1 VKAVIQRVS
10 NASVNIPS
18 KNYSAKIGMGMVIL
32 LGIKIGDTSDDVNYI
47 ADKCSR
53 MRIFED
59 SEGKMNVSVKEID
72 GEVLIISQFT
82 LYGET
87 AKGNRPSFIEAAK
100 PDEAVPLYES
110 FIERMKNNLGDEKV
124 KCGIFGAMMD
134 VSLINSGPVTII
146 VEGRNNKRNE
156 SCLGGTSSIWS

>member
-1 VKAVIQRVS
+1 MKAVVQRVN
-10 NASVNIPS
+10 NASVNIPLE
-18 KNYSAKIGMGMVIL
+18 NYSAKIGKGMLIL
-32 LGIKIGDTSDDVNYI
+32 LGIKIGDKIDDVNYI

-53 MRIFED
+53 LRIFED
-59 SEGKMNVSVKEID
+59 SEGKMNISVKDID

-100 PDEAVPLYES
+100 PDEAIPLYES
-110 FIERMKNNLGDEKV
+110 FIAGMKNNLGDDKV
-124 KCGIFGAMMD
+124 KYGIFGAMMD

-146 VEGRNNKRNE
+146 VEGKNNK
-156 SCLGGTSSIWS
+156 

>member
-1 VKAVIQRVS
+1 LKAVVQRVS
-10 NASVNIPS
+10 NASVNIPIE
-18 KNYSAKIGMGMVIL
+18 NYSAKIGRGMLIL
-32 LGIKIGDTSDDVNYI
+32 LGINIGDTNDDVNYI

-53 MRIFED
+53 LRIFED
-59 SEGKMNVSVKEID
+59 SEGKMNISVKDID

-100 PDEAVPLYES
+100 PDDAIPHYEN
-110 FIERMKNNLGDEKV
+110 FIERMKNNLGDDKV

-146 VEGRNNKRNE
+146 VEGKKNK
-156 SCLGGTSSIWS
+156 

>member
-1 VKAVIQRVS
+1 MKAVVQRVN
-10 NASVNIPS
+10 NASVNIPLE
-18 KNYSAKIGMGMVIL
+18 NYSAKIGRGMLIL
-32 LGIKIGDTSDDVNYI
+32 LGIKIGDTIDDMNYI

-53 MRIFED
+53 LRIFKD
-59 SEGKMNVSVKEID
+59 SEGKMNISVKDID

-100 PDEAVPLYES
+100 PIEAIPLYDS
-110 FIERMKNNLGDEKV
+110 FIERIKSNLGDDKV
-124 KCGIFGAMMD
+124 RCGIFGAMMD

-146 VEGRNNKRNE
+146 VEGKNNK
-156 SCLGGTSSIWS
+156 

>member
-1 VKAVIQRVS
+1 LKAVVQRVS
-10 NASVNIPS
+10 NASVNIPLE
-18 KNYSAKIGMGMVIL
+18 NYSAKIGKGMLIL
-32 LGIKIGDTSDDVNYI
+32 LGIKIGDTIDDLNYI

-53 MRIFED
+53 LRIFED
-59 SEGKMNVSVKEID
+59 SEGKMNISVKDID

-100 PDEAVPLYES
+100 PDDAIPLYEN
-110 FIERMKNNLGDEKV
+110 FIDRMKNNLGDDKV

-134 VSLINSGPVTII
+134 VSLINAGPVTII
-146 VEGRNNKRNE
+146 VEGKNNK
-156 SCLGGTSSIWS
+156 

>member
-1 VKAVIQRVS
+1 MKAVVQRVS
-10 NASVNIPS
+10 NASVNIPLE
-18 KNYSAKIGMGMVIL
+18 NYSAKIGKGMLIL
-32 LGIKIGDTSDDVNYI
+32 LGIKIGDTIDDLNYI

-53 MRIFED
+53 LRIFED
-59 SEGKMNVSVKEID
+59 SEGKMNISVKDID

-100 PDEAVPLYES
+100 PDDAIPHYEN
-110 FIERMKNNLGDEKV
+110 FIERMKNNLGDDKV

-146 VEGRNNKRNE
+146 VEGKKNK
-156 SCLGGTSSIWS
+156 

>member
-1 VKAVIQRVS
+1 VKAIVQRVS
-10 NASVNIPS
+10 NASVNIS
-18 KNYSAKIGMGMVIL
+18 LENYSAKIGRGMLIL
-32 LGIKIGDTSDDVNYI
+32 LGIKIGDKIDDVNYI
-47 ADKCSR
+47 ADKCSNL
-53 MRIFED
+53 RIFED
-59 SEGKMNVSVKEID
+59 SDGKMNISLKDID

-100 PDEAVPLYES
+100 PDEAIPLYEY
-110 FIERMKNNLGDEKV
+110 FIERMKNNLGDDKV

-146 VEGRNNKRNE
+146 VEGKNNR
-156 SCLGGTSSIWS
+156 

>member
-1 VKAVIQRVS
+1 MKAVVQRVN
-10 NASVNIPS
+10 NASVNIPLE
-18 KNYSAKIGMGMVIL
+18 NYSAKIGKGMLIL
-32 LGIKIGDTSDDVNYI
+32 LGIKIGDTIDDLNYI

-53 MRIFED
+53 LRIFED
-59 SEGKMNVSVKEID
+59 SEGKMNISVKDID

-100 PDEAVPLYES
+100 PDEAILLYEY
-110 FIERMKNNLGDEKV
+110 FIDRMKNNLGDDKV

-134 VSLINSGPVTII
+134 VSLINAGPVTII
-146 VEGRNNKRNE
+146 VEGKNNK
-156 SCLGGTSSIWS
+156 

>member
-1 VKAVIQRVS
+1 MKAVVQRVS
-10 NASVNIPS
+10 NASVNIPIE
-18 KNYSAKIGMGMVIL
+18 NYSAKIGRGMLIL
-32 LGIKIGDTSDDVNYI
+32 LGINIGDTNDDVNYI

-53 MRIFED
+53 LRIFED
-59 SEGKMNVSVKEID
+59 SEGKMNISVKDID

-100 PDEAVPLYES
+100 PDDAIPHYEN
-110 FIERMKNNLGDEKV
+110 FIERMKNNLGDDKV

-146 VEGRNNKRNE
+146 GEGKKNK
-156 SCLGGTSSIWS
+156 

>member
-1 VKAVIQRVS
+1 MKAVVQRVS
-10 NASVNIPS
+10 NASVNIPIE
-18 KNYSAKIGMGMVIL
+18 NYSAKIGRGMLIL
-32 LGIKIGDTSDDVNYI
+32 LGINIGDTNDDVNYI

-53 MRIFED
+53 LRIFED
-59 SEGKMNVSVKEID
+59 SEGKMNISVKDID

-100 PDEAVPLYES
+100 PDDAIPHYEN
-110 FIERMKNNLGDEKV
+110 FIERMKNNLGDDKV

-146 VEGRNNKRNE
+146 VEGKKNK
-156 SCLGGTSSIWS
+156 

>member
-1 VKAVIQRVS
+1 MKAVVQRVS
-10 NASVNIPS
+10 NASVNIPLE
-18 KNYSAKIGMGMVIL
+18 NYSAKIGRGMLIL
-32 LGIKIGDTSDDVNYI
+32 LGIKIGDTIDDVNYI

-53 MRIFED
+53 LRIFED
-59 SEGKMNVSVKEID
+59 SDGKMNISVKDID

-100 PDEAVPLYES
+100 PVEAIPLHES
-110 FIERMKNNLGDEKV
+110 FIERMKNNLGGDKV

-134 VSLINSGPVTII
+134 VSLVNFGPVTII
-146 VEGRNNKRNE
+146 VGGKNNK
-156 SCLGGTSSIWS
+156 

>member
-1 VKAVIQRVS
+1 LKAVVQRVS
-10 NASVNIPS
+10 NASVNIPIE
-18 KNYSAKIGMGMVIL
+18 NYSAKIGRGMLIL
-32 LGIKIGDTSDDVNYI
+32 LGINIGDTNDDVNYI

-53 MRIFED
+53 LRIFED
-59 SEGKMNVSVKEID
+59 SEGKMNISVKDID

-100 PDEAVPLYES
+100 SDDAIPHYEN
-110 FIERMKNNLGDEKV
+110 FIERMKNNLGDDKV

-146 VEGRNNKRNE
+146 VEGKKNK
-156 SCLGGTSSIWS
+156 